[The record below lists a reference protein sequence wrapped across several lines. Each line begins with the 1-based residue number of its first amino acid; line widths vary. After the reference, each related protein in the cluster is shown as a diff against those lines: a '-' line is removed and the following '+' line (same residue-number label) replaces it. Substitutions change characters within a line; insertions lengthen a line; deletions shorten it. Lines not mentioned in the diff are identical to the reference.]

1 MNFFRAKDYIG
12 KSIIVVILLLAAT
25 AAMAMDRSTMMLM
38 FWGDSYV
45 STLEMTDTLEMLD
58 TLEMN

>member
-1 MNFFRAKDYIG
+1 MFKKMADSIG
-12 KSIIVVILLLAAT
+12 KSIIIAVLLLAAT

-38 FWGDSYV
+38 FWGGPT
-45 STLEMTDTLEMLD
+45 STLEMSDTLEMLA